1 MKSIVAGL
9 IAIAAIPFGL
19 LVESVG
25 HGFEQPAYIPIL
37 DLGIGWVLV
46 GSGLVG
52 ALARPTQPA
61 GRRLV
66 LAGFLWFVGTPR
78 QVEYPIVDD
87 LAFAFQGYFD
97 LVFALIVLSF
107 PARWPGRREERAIL
121 VALAFVFVAR
131 SVVRLIARSADIT
144 GLDLVDLDLAHS
156 LIAWVDVVLALTFTI
171 AGFLMIRRWIL
182 ASESLRRLIGAV
194 IAAGAAAAF
203 AEGYRFYYPLTQ
215 LQLVPPIAEDI
226 SVPLAWVLN
235 VIRMFVPL
243 GILVGIL
250 RLHETRSAI
259 ARAITDVG
267 DAPSRAT
274 LRDSLARAL
283 RDPTLRILTFDDDGT
298 GYRDERGDLVAVPAT
313 SPLATVTSV
322 DTAGRRLAVL
332 VHDPALDQDP
342 SLVAAG
348 VAVTRLA
355 IDNERLGLELGRQLE
370 EVRASRARIVEAG
383 DAERRRIERDL
394 HDGIQQ
400 RLVTLAM
407 ALRRAGARPE
417 ADSDAALALGRGAD
431 EALVVVEEVRELARG
446 IHPAI
451 LTEAGLKPALQSLA
465 DRSPIPVELEVR
477 LDAGVGDTTAATT
490 YFVASEALANV
501 AKHAAATTI
510 HLSALT
516 DDNRLTLSV
525 VDDGVGGADPTGSG
539 LRGLADRV
547 AASGGIFTVGPAV
560 GGGTVVSAV
569 VPLA

>member
-1 MKSIVAGL
+1 
-9 IAIAAIPFGL
+9 
-19 LVESVG
+19 
-25 HGFEQPAYIPIL
+25 
-37 DLGIGWVLV
+37 
-46 GSGLVG
+46 
-52 ALARPTQPA
+52 
-61 GRRLV
+61 
-66 LAGFLWFVGTPR
+66 
-78 QVEYPIVDD
+78 
-87 LAFAFQGYFD
+87 
-97 LVFALIVLSF
+97 
-107 PARWPGRREERAIL
+107 
-121 VALAFVFVAR
+121 
-131 SVVRLIARSADIT
+131 
-144 GLDLVDLDLAHS
+144 
-156 LIAWVDVVLALTFTI
+156 
-171 AGFLMIRRWIL
+171 
-182 ASESLRRLIGAV
+182 
-194 IAAGAAAAF
+194 
-203 AEGYRFYYPLTQ
+203 
-215 LQLVPPIAEDI
+215 
-226 SVPLAWVLN
+226 
-235 VIRMFVPL
+235 
-243 GILVGIL
+243 
-250 RLHETRSAI
+250 
-259 ARAITDVG
+259 
-267 DAPSRAT
+267 
-274 LRDSLARAL
+274 
-283 RDPTLRILTFDDDGT
+283 
-298 GYRDERGDLVAVPAT
+298 
-313 SPLATVTSV
+313 
-322 DTAGRRLAVL
+322 LAVL
-332 VHDPALDQDP
+332 IHDPALDQDP

-501 AKHAAATTI
+501 AKHAAAKTI

-516 DDNRLTLSV
+516 DGNRLTLSV